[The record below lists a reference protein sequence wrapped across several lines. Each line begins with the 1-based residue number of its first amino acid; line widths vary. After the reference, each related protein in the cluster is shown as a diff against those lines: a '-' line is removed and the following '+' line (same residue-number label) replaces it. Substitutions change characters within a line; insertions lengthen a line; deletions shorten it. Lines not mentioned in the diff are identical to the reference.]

1 MQDIPF
7 AVKRHPLRQSLD
19 KRSACIGLHI
29 LAVYIVPQIKSPARA
44 QSFLVVIHPVL
55 GQQSTIFCGHALHI
69 IRIPVVHFQPYGKL
83 FFRMDARQLVH
94 LSHMLFVPVYDFMR
108 IDGRGNPLHAD
119 GQRMLPASLQ
129 SGQGLSSRG
138 LHSLGF
144 SGFVLHFDIVYLRP
158 GRQNDRIDRSRFL
171 PHQQCVIIHPRSGKG
186 RTTEVILGRPVQRH
200 RIHRQR
206 KIFIGKRVYLFSK
219 DMRSQD
225 MIGQVHRQFL
235 IALSVRRESFAQKE
249 QYHRKPVSELII
261 YIVILHFL
269 GGQ

>member
-29 LAVYIVPQIKSPARA
+29 LAVYIVPQIKSPARV

-108 IDGRGNPLHAD
+108 IDGRGNPLM
-119 GQRMLPASLQ
+119 RMVSGCFQPPSSPVRASPLV
-129 SGQGLSSRG
+129 GFTRWGFPVLSFTS
-138 LHSLGF
+138 
-144 SGFVLHFDIVYLRP
+144 I
-158 GRQNDRIDRSRFL
+158 
-171 PHQQCVIIHPRSGKG
+171 
-186 RTTEVILGRPVQRH
+186 
-200 RIHRQR
+200 
-206 KIFIGKRVYLFSK
+206 
-219 DMRSQD
+219 
-225 MIGQVHRQFL
+225 
-235 IALSVRRESFAQKE
+235 
-249 QYHRKPVSELII
+249 
-261 YIVILHFL
+261 
-269 GGQ
+269 